1 LFIGAAWKI
10 GSRGEMRLPDKLK
23 KILGSLPL
31 QVLARLVLG
40 GIFIYASLD
49 KISQPLEFAKI
60 IESYKI
66 LPLSLISL
74 SALILPWLELFAGIC
89 LVSGIC
95 VRSATILLSALLVF
109 FILSL
114 GVNAFRGITRISC
127 GCFSNSIGDSENI
140 YVLIARDLLILLP
153 GLLIIF
159 FNREKK
165 DS

>member
-1 LFIGAAWKI
+1 
-10 GSRGEMRLPDKLK
+10 MRLPDKFK

-31 QVLARLVLG
+31 QFLARLVLG

-49 KISQPLEFAKI
+49 KIAQPQEFAKVI
-60 IESYKI
+60 ASYKI

-74 SALILPWLELFAGIC
+74 PALILPWVELFAGIC
-89 LVSGIC
+89 LVSGLC
-95 VRSATILLSALLVF
+95 VRSAAMLLSALLFF

-127 GCFSNSIGDSENI
+127 GCFSNNVGDSENI

-153 GLLIIF
+153 GMVIIF
-159 FNREKK
+159 FNREK
-165 DS
+165 